1 MSRRRLGLRKRLALN
16 IFSELYASTVREHR
30 LDTLFWECTLRCNL
44 SCRHCGSDCRG
55 DPGVA
60 DMPLADF
67 LKVLDEEVT
76 PHVDPADVL
85 VIFSGGEVLVRAD
98 LEEAGA
104 EVTRRGYP
112 WGMVTNGMALTPERF
127 GRLLDAGLK
136 SVSVSLDGFEREHN
150 YIRGNPRSYDRALEA
165 VRMIVREPSLSY
177 DVVTCVT
184 GAMVPQ
190 LEAFR
195 DMLLSEGV
203 RHWRLFSIFPMG
215 RAKNDPT
222 LRMTDAQFREMLAGG
237 RGRRAGSRSAMP
249 AKASW
254 AVTRPRSATIST
266 NAPRVFRWLRSVSTG
281 PFRGARRSAPTT
293 IRETSTGIGSGTCG
307 RTASSRSATA
317 NGRAGAN
324 APIAR
329 CSATAR
335 AAACTCGATTANCS
349 TATTAGCDRSEMV
362 QIAPPDQVFVVFA
375 RIGLPVGHY
384 VQPVGNAGHVAVH
397 VVGEQNPFRGLFL
410 PDECLERCNV
420 QGCNL
425 RERLVE
431 QDEPGRAA
439 QDDETFQNPLFPARQ
454 LPDAG
459 SAQGNE
465 LRKPPFQVF
474 PLQPEIAERAF
485 QPQPSGNER
494 MLRKVANLLFGKPSV
509 PFPVDAH

>member
-30 LDTLFWECTLRCNL
+30 LDTLFWGARCAAT
-44 SCRHCGSDCRG
+44 SRAAIAAATARWT
-55 DPGVA
+55 PA
-60 DMPLADF
+60 WRFMPLADF

-215 RAKNDPT
+215 ACQERP
-222 LRMTDAQFREMLAGG
+222 DAADDRRPVPGDAGVHPPHAAGG
-237 RGRRAGSRSAMP
+237 PDRGQLCLRRLPGRLRGRGP
-249 AKASW
+249 
-254 AVTRPRSATIST
+254 RPFLPMR
-266 NAPRVFRWLRSVSTG
+266 
-281 PFRGARRSAPTT
+281 RGCFGGFDPCR
-293 IRETSTGIGSGTCG
+293 
-307 RTASSRSATA
+307 
-317 NGRAGAN
+317 
-324 APIAR
+324 
-329 CSATAR
+329 
-335 AAACTCGATTANCS
+335 
-349 TATTAGCDRSEMV
+349 
-362 QIAPPDQVFVVFA
+362 Q
-375 RIGLPVGHY
+375 GHF
-384 VQPVGNAGHVAVH
+384 GVH
-397 VVGEQNPFRGLFL
+397 VDP
-410 PDECLERCNV
+410 
-420 QGCNL
+420 
-425 RERLVE
+425 
-431 QDEPGRAA
+431 
-439 QDDETFQNPLFPARQ
+439 RQ
-454 LPDAG
+454 LPSGKHLPG
-459 SAQGNE
+459 SVLGRVAE
-465 LRKPPFQVF
+465 PLR
-474 PLQPEIAERAF
+474 A
-485 QPQPSGNER
+485 
-494 MLRKVANLLFGKPSV
+494 V
-509 PFPVDAH
+509 PRP

>member
-44 SCRHCGSDCRG
+44 SCRHCGSDCRV

-222 LRMTDAQFREMLAGG
+222 LRMTDAQFREMLEFIRPHAAGG
-237 RGRRAGSRSAMP
+237 PDRGQLCLRRLPGRLRGRGP
-249 AKASW
+249 
-254 AVTRPRSATIST
+254 RPFLPMR
-266 NAPRVFRWLRSVSTG
+266 
-281 PFRGARRSAPTT
+281 RGCFGGFDPCRR
-293 IRETSTGIGSGTCG
+293 
-307 RTASSRSATA
+307 
-317 NGRAGAN
+317 
-324 APIAR
+324 
-329 CSATAR
+329 
-335 AAACTCGATTANCS
+335 
-349 TATTAGCDRSEMV
+349 
-362 QIAPPDQVFVVFA
+362 
-375 RIGLPVGHY
+375 GHF
-384 VQPVGNAGHVAVH
+384 GVH
-397 VVGEQNPFRGLFL
+397 VDP
-410 PDECLERCNV
+410 
-420 QGCNL
+420 
-425 RERLVE
+425 
-431 QDEPGRAA
+431 
-439 QDDETFQNPLFPARQ
+439 RQ
-454 LPDAG
+454 LPSGKHLPG
-459 SAQGNE
+459 SVLGRVAE
-465 LRKPPFQVF
+465 PLR
-474 PLQPEIAERAF
+474 A
-485 QPQPSGNER
+485 
-494 MLRKVANLLFGKPSV
+494 V
-509 PFPVDAH
+509 PRP